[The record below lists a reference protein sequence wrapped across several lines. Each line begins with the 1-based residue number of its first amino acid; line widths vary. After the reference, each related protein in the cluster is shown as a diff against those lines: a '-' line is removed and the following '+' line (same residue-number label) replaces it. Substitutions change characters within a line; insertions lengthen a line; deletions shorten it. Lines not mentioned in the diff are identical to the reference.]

1 MQFRSILGQK
11 DVKSHFIR
19 EIQEDKV
26 SHAQLILGKPGAD
39 TLGLALAK
47 VQYLFCENKL
57 ENDSCGECASCKK
70 VQLLQH
76 PDLHFT
82 FPVIQSKSKNSD
94 GFLKQWRE
102 KVTESTLFSLHDW
115 WKKMDEKGTKPIIGS
130 EESNAII
137 KKMSLR
143 SFEGGYK
150 VLVIWQAELMN
161 ETCANKLLKLLEE
174 PPAKTLFLLIAE
186 NSDRILP
193 TILSRTQLVRV
204 PAYSLEEVASY
215 LQQQGGSWDVSHS
228 IAARAEG
235 DLTEAMEIFSN
246 SEDAIMNR
254 ELFILLM
261 RTCFKKDVNG
271 MLDWVGAIG
280 SKSREEQK
288 VFVDYALHM
297 IRQSLLKNY
306 TQEMLVKVSQ
316 EEMQF
321 LQNFSRFITN
331 NNAFDFMDMF
341 SKAHYYLDRN
351 AYGPLLFTQLCFQ
364 VMRFIQKA

>member
-1 MQFRSILGQK
+1 MQFGSIVGQK
-11 DVKSHFIR
+11 EVKAHFLH
-19 EIQEDKV
+19 EIHEDKV
-26 SHAQLILGKPGAD
+26 SHAQLILGKSGSN
-39 TLGLALAK
+39 TLALALAK
-47 VQYLFCENKL
+47 VQYLFCEQRQ
-57 ENDSCGECASCKK
+57 ENDSCGTCASCKK
-70 VQLLQH
+70 VMQLQH

-82 FPVIQSKSKNSD
+82 FPVVQAKSKTSD
-94 GFLKQWRE
+94 GFIKQWRE
-102 KVTESTLFSLHDW
+102 LVSESSLFTLHDW
-115 WKKMDEKGTKPIIGS
+115 WKKMDEKGSKPIIGS
-130 EESNAII
+130 EESTAII

-150 VLVIWQAELMN
+150 VLIIWQAELMN

-174 PPAKTLFLLIAE
+174 PPAKTLFLLVAE
-186 NSDRILP
+186 SSDRILP

-204 PAYSLEEVASY
+204 PTYSLEEVANF
-215 LQQQGGSWDVSHS
+215 LQNQGAGREVAQS
-228 IAARAEG
+228 IAARSEG
-235 DLTEAMEIFSN
+235 NLTEAQSIFVH
-246 SEDAIMNR
+246 SEDTIMNR

-288 VFVDYALHM
+288 VFVDYTLHM

-306 TQEMLVKVSQ
+306 TQEMLIKVSP
-316 EEMQF
+316 EELQF

-331 NNAFDFMDMF
+331 NNAFDFMEMF

-364 VMRFIQKA
+364 VMRFIHKA